1 MSERL
6 DAFRAAYLAAVERF
20 NAHDFEGA
28 FAGLPEDVEWHALT
42 EWAEVETPVLHGRAE
57 LTAVYSELIRDFP
70 DWRFEAEWFE
80 QVGERFFAIRATVT
94 ATGRVSGLP
103 VSHSVTQLYELDA
116 TGRVTR
122 VREFHEH
129 ADAVAAATS
138 GPEIERSDAH
148 ASSSRQRPDTGT

>member
-6 DAFRAAYLAAVERF
+6 DAFRTAYLAAVERF

-28 FAGLPEDVEWHALT
+28 FAGLPEDLEWHALT

-70 DWRFEAEWFE
+70 DWRFAAERFE
-80 QVGERFFAIRATVT
+80 QVNERFFAVRAAVT
-94 ATGRVSGLP
+94 ASGRASGVP

-129 ADAVAAATS
+129 ADALAAATAAS
-138 GPEIERSDAH
+138 EVESADADT
-148 ASSSRQRPDTGT
+148 SWSRQRPDTVA